1 MKILEQRT
9 TAMDNFAIDNNE
21 TDPSVSPLT
30 DKQNLLPAYND
41 CKEDD
46 IALFHEELQKDP
58 IPDYL
63 VTAFAKKLF
72 TDKETPMHVGI
83 PQDTLLRKPNEDTP
97 KLPIGSSVARNIS
110 APDLREKALS
120 RHEDNPK
127 VQVDVSVAQNKLGLE
142 KKALSTY
149 EDNPKVQV
157 DSINQIKPALR
168 KKTLST
174 YEDNPKVQVDASVA
188 QIHTPSALDKNFS
201 RVLLPINEDGHKSLV
216 DSSFPNP
223 LPVLGETVTTSDT
236 PIALT
241 TQRTLTSHNAF
252 IAQQIREQIVDRI
265 LVSTTELNDNRLVK
279 ITFSPQLLA
288 GTEVNFQKAG
298 ATLSVHF
305 VSTNVQS
312 IQFLQNIQLDL
323 QSYLQGNLKDF
334 KDVAVSVEDRN
345 DVFEDARDGRSR
357 NRFAYQSSDDA
368 ETMLE
373 A

>member
-30 DKQNLLPAYND
+30 DKQNLLPDYND

-63 VTAFAKKLF
+63 ATAFAKKFF
-72 TDKETPMHVGI
+72 TDKEATKHVGTSQYQAS
-83 PQDTLLRKPNEDTP
+83 PSLLGKPNEDTP
-97 KLPIGSSVARNIS
+97 KVQTDLSVARNIF
-110 APDLREKALS
+110 APGLREKALS
-120 RHEDNPK
+120 RHEDTPK
-127 VQVDVSVAQNKLGLE
+127 VQVDASVAQNKLVLE
-142 KKALSTY
+142 KKALSRH
-149 EDNPKVQV
+149 ED
-157 DSINQIKPALR
+157 
-168 KKTLST
+168 T
-174 YEDNPKVQVDASVA
+174 PKVQVDASVA
-188 QIHTPSALDKNFS
+188 QIHTQSALDKNFS

-312 IQFLQNIQLDL
+312 IQFLQNTQLDL

-368 ETMLE
+368 ETMIE

>member
-97 KLPIGSSVARNIS
+97 KLPIGSSVARDIS
-110 APDLREKALS
+110 TPDLRE
-120 RHEDNPK
+120 
-127 VQVDVSVAQNKLGLE
+127 
-142 KKALSTY
+142 KALSTY

-157 DSINQIKPALR
+157 DSVNQIKPALRKKTLSTYEDNPKVQVDFVNQIKPALR

-188 QIHTPSALDKNFS
+188 QIHTQSALDKNFS